1 MYWYGLA
8 LVAAAIHTRTS
19 HMTSAALKP
28 CYSVVDAQ
36 HSLPWRRTS
45 VQMAKTS
52 VTLLCYL
59 GWSQL
64 PPEEQEITLCFSAKH
79 IGVTLTWHENYAVV
93 HHLHLMQ
100 SQGKKAADKN
110 AHNISSYKFLD
121 VTDATQLYSRVL
133 KNTLAILLGFSY
145 AQLLVL
151 PGNNSFTSGEC
162 GRLRTARSGF
172 RPGFLRSLAYSWS
185 LQRTRDTRNR
195 K

>member
-79 IGVTLTWHENYAVV
+79 IGVTFTWHENYAVV

-121 VTDATQLYSRVL
+121 VTECYPVILQSFEKYFSHSFGLQLRSVTGASWKQQLYQRRVRAVE
-133 KNTLAILLGFSY
+133 NRPFRISARFS
-145 AQLLVL
+145 
-151 PGNNSFTSGEC
+151 SFFG
-162 GRLRTARSGF
+162 L
-172 RPGFLRSLAYSWS
+172 
-185 LQRTRDTRNR
+185 
-195 K
+195 

>member
-79 IGVTLTWHENYAVV
+79 IGVTFTWHENYAVV

-121 VTDATQLYSRVL
+121 VTECCPVILQSFEKYFSHSFGLQLRSVTGASWKQQLYQRRVRAVE
-133 KNTLAILLGFSY
+133 NRPFRISARFS
-145 AQLLVL
+145 
-151 PGNNSFTSGEC
+151 SFFG
-162 GRLRTARSGF
+162 L
-172 RPGFLRSLAYSWS
+172 
-185 LQRTRDTRNR
+185 
-195 K
+195 